1 MSRRRWT
8 KAKCNSLMKS
18 VHGMIENAA
27 ADAPYRRG
35 LRLGPTPDGLYSM
48 PAPNNDS
55 ALIAV
60 ADPK

>member
-1 MSRRRWT
+1 
-8 KAKCNSLMKS
+8 MKS